1 LWRNNSLKKEELT
14 VNQTTREEEYT
25 TESSLYVAFE
35 LGKEKWK
42 LGFSTG
48 LGQKPRLRTIEAGD
62 LAAFEDEVRQAKR
75 RFQLPESAS
84 VKSCYEAG
92 RDGFWLHRCLLE
104 KQVQNLIVD
113 CSSIEV
119 NRRAK
124 RAKTDRLDAT
134 KLVSM
139 LIRYY
144 GGDKRVWSVVQVP
157 SVEDED
163 MRHLQRQLS
172 ALQVARTRHIGRIGG
187 LLATQGVSIP
197 IHADFLETLPA
208 VRLWDGSPLPPGLCA
223 RIEREYA
230 ALQFVRQQIKEL
242 VAKRK
247 TLTETADHPS
257 VVKVRQL
264 MKLRAIGP
272 NSAWLF
278 VMEFF
283 AWRQFRNRREVG
295 SLAGLTPTPYQSGGE
310 SREQGISKA
319 GNRSVRAM
327 AIEIAWCWLRY
338 QPDSEL
344 TRWYRDRF
352 GSGGKRMRKV
362 GIVALARKLLVALW
376 RYLET
381 GEIPAGAELKP

>member
-1 LWRNNSLKKEELT
+1 M
-14 VNQTTREEEYT
+14 NQTTREEEYI
-25 TESSLYVAFE
+25 TESSLYLAFE

-42 LGFSTG
+42 LSFSTG

-62 LAAFEDEVRQAKR
+62 LASFEDEVQQAKR

-113 CSSIEV
+113 SSSIEV

-134 KLVSM
+134 KLVTM

-172 ALQVARTRHIGRIGG
+172 ALQVTRTRHIGRIGG

-197 IHADFLETLPA
+197 IRADFLETLPA
-208 VRLWDGSPLPPGLCA
+208 VRLWDGSALPPGLCA

-242 VAKRK
+242 VAKRQ
-247 TLTETADHPS
+247 TLTETSDHPS

-264 MKLRAIGP
+264 MKLKAIGP

-278 VMEFF
+278 VTEFF

-344 TRWYRDRF
+344 TCWYRDRF
-352 GSGGKRMRKV
+352 GSGSKRMRKV

-376 RYLET
+376 RYLDT